1 MLVFTCSYGSPNTRL
16 QPGHPVP
23 AKRMQNMKRREGTN
37 YRHVNTNKRKR
48 LLSFLPP
55 FAILTYY
62 LVIHA
67 TVVLFFF
74 SWHNR
79 SEHQLLRPIINFLW
93 MEAYMTITK
102 LRTRAWLSRRN
113 ARWIR
118 FISPTPIDD
127 TFSATSKH
135 TLTYILSF
143 CPLLSHP
150 GTNWIHTYT
159 DIISLSLALFL
170 SFSQTYS
177 SI

>member
-74 SWHNR
+74 FHGIIVVSI
-79 SEHQLLRPIINFLW
+79 SFYDLLLIFCGW
-93 MEAYMTITK
+93 K
-102 LRTRAWLSRRN
+102 LT
-113 ARWIR
+113 
-118 FISPTPIDD
+118 
-127 TFSATSKH
+127 
-135 TLTYILSF
+135 
-143 CPLLSHP
+143 
-150 GTNWIHTYT
+150 
-159 DIISLSLALFL
+159 
-170 SFSQTYS
+170 
-177 SI
+177 